1 MSGTGTK
8 SGSQE
13 RRKHTPENFM
23 FGKLI
28 GEGSFSTVFL
38 VKEIGGNE
46 RELACKVCDKRQI
59 TKEKKTKYILSEKE
73 ILAKLN
79 REWNARVPFFV
90 RLYSTFQDSERLY
103 FVMTYARNG
112 DLLGFIDKLADS
124 DIDCTQFYA
133 AELVSAI
140 EHLHSL
146 GIIHRDLKPENI
158 LLNERMH
165 ILITDFGSAKQIE
178 TRADRQ
184 QRRRR
189 RTGDNREEDSPE
201 RSSSDEENSG
211 KINKDKSI
219 GCKRLPDQFDD
230 DEDTPPKPKRQS
242 FVGTP
247 QYVSPEI
254 LTACGSSRASDL
266 WALGCII
273 FQMMTGQPPFQSS
286 SEYLIFKKIQKLDY
300 TFQEGFNEEA
310 KDLIRRLLVI
320 EPRERLG
327 ARDNVYYTSLRE
339 HSFFRGVDF
348 EKLPDSTPSTLAP
361 FLPSLQPNGEPEA
374 DACWSRM
381 PANSRPGASGI
392 LRLMVE
398 NEGPDEDYELMPT
411 HDLPPLGSSQN
422 SSRSTTLTERP
433 DNGLIEQDLT
443 RDSNNSSTR
452 INKTKKPNQSKVPKL
467 YISEEERQKLLAHQ
481 EATNEYHRFVEGN
494 LILKQGILNK
504 KKGLLARTRMF
515 LLTDGRLNSESDV
528 QRIPH
533 LYYVDP
539 SQMVLKGEIPWS
551 KCMKTEIRDPRIF
564 FVHTFP
570 PKGRVYYLLDPD
582 STAQEWCL
590 AIEEVRQFFFDN
602 I

>member
-1 MSGTGTK
+1 MSM
-8 SGSQE
+8 SSPQAPSIRGSQE
-13 RRKHTPENFM
+13 RRKQAPEDFT

-38 VKEIGGNE
+38 VREVSGTK

-59 TKEKKTKYILSEKE
+59 TRENKTKYIVSEKD

-79 REWNARVPFFV
+79 REWSTDVPFFV
-90 RLYSTFQDSERLY
+90 RLYSTFQDAERLY

-112 DLLGFIDKLADS
+112 DLLGFIDKLAES

-140 EHLHSL
+140 QHLHSL

-158 LLNERMH
+158 LLNEHMH

-178 TRADRQ
+178 TRADRK

-189 RTGDNREEDSPE
+189 VTGDNREDDSAGG
-201 RSSSDEENSG
+201 SSSEEENDKKYNG
-211 KINKDKSI
+211 DKSLRDRTI
-219 GCKRLPDQFDD
+219 PDDID
-230 DEDTPPKPKRQS
+230 DEDDKPPKPKRQS

-273 FQMMTGQPPFQSS
+273 YQMITGQPPFQSS

-327 ARDNVYYTSLRE
+327 ARDIECYKSIRE

-348 EKLPDSTPSTLAP
+348 GKLTESMPSTLTP
-361 FLPSLQPNGEPEA
+361 FLPTLLPNGEPEP
-374 DACWSRM
+374 DPCWSRI
-381 PANSRPGASGI
+381 PANSRSGASGI

-398 NEGPDEDYELMPT
+398 SEEPDDEEFLPEEILLQQ
-411 HDLPPLGSSQN
+411 LPPPGAEN
-422 SSRSTTLTERP
+422 SSRSGTLTGMS
-433 DNGLIEQDLT
+433 DNALLPLNIST
-443 RDSNNSSTR
+443 FTNNQPEGSA
-452 INKTKKPNQSKVPKL
+452 NTKRPNQTKVPNMYVGVDEKK
-467 YISEEERQKLLAHQ
+467 KLLSEQ
-481 EATNEYHRFVEGN
+481 EAKNEYHKFVEGN
-494 LILKQGILNK
+494 LILKQG
-504 KKGLLARTRMF
+504 R
-515 LLTDGRLNSESDV
+515 
-528 QRIPH
+528 
-533 LYYVDP
+533 
-539 SQMVLKGEIPWS
+539 
-551 KCMKTEIRDPRIF
+551 
-564 FVHTFP
+564 
-570 PKGRVYYLLDPD
+570 
-582 STAQEWCL
+582 
-590 AIEEVRQFFFDN
+590 
-602 I
+602 